1 MTWNDP
7 NWSRRE
13 ILATHDDYYYK
24 LAGGGKSI
32 VLPKDLAWQDEFA
45 WEPVA
50 QVYEYSVEG
59 NLLIQESA
67 KKKGRHITLIG
78 QNNMAWLDRRD
89 MLNLIEMRDTVGLKM
104 LLTFEHKTS
113 TSLQPLFSHYVM
125 FRHQDTALEYSLV
138 KHWDQYEI
146 DAFYSIT
153 AIRLM
158 EVLPNQT
165 TSGV

>member
-13 ILATHDDYYYK
+13 ILATHDGYYYK
-24 LAGGGKSI
+24 LTGGDKTI
-32 VLPKDLAWQDEFA
+32 VLPKDLTWEDEFA

-59 NLLIQESA
+59 NLLIQEST
-67 KKKGRHITLIG
+67 KKKGRHITLVG
-78 QNNMAWLDRRD
+78 QSNMAWLDRRD
-89 MLNLIEMRDTVGLKM
+89 MLALIQMRDTAGLKM
-104 LLTFEHKTS
+104 VLTFEHKTN
-113 TSLQPLFSHYVM
+113 TALEPLFSHHVM
-125 FRHQDTALEYSLV
+125 FRHQDTALEYFLV
-138 KHWDQYEI
+138 KSWDQYEV
-146 DAFYSIT
+146 DAFYVIN

-158 EVLPNQT
+158 EVLPNQV